1 MSVHCTWQDVM
12 RDAAAR
18 LQAAGVEGA
27 WRDVRLLL
35 AHALG
40 VEPVDVILREMDDV
54 EPVGLTAFEAAVQ
67 RREAGEPVS
76 RVRGWREFYGRRFH
90 ITADVLDP
98 RPETELLVDVAVSR
112 LKRDGRVLDLGVGS
126 GCIILSVLAERSDAL
141 GVGVDISRAAL
152 EVARINAEA
161 LGVAARVEIVEGG
174 WDAQLTGAFDIVLSN
189 PPYISAAEMSG
200 LAREVINHDP
210 HLALTPG
217 GDGLDP
223 YRTILARVS
232 QLLAPGGWIGFE
244 FGLGQS
250 LAVADLMTQAGLEQV
265 EVLRDL
271 AGIERA
277 AFGRRLASAP

>member
-12 RDAAAR
+12 QGAAAR

-27 WRDVRLLL
+27 RRDVRLLL

-40 VEPVDVILREMDDV
+40 VEPVAVLQREMDDV
-54 EPVGLTAFEAAVQ
+54 EPAGLTAFEAAVK

-76 RVRGWREFYGRRFH
+76 RIRGWREFYGRRFH
-90 ITADVLDP
+90 ITPDVLDP
-98 RPETELLVDVAVSR
+98 RPETELLVDVAIAR
-112 LKRDGRVLDLGVGS
+112 LPRNGRVLDLGVGS
-126 GCIILSVLAERSDAL
+126 GCILLSVLAERQDVQ
-141 GVGVDISRAAL
+141 GVGVDISAA
-152 EVARINAEA
+152 A
-161 LGVAARVEIVEGG
+161 LGVAQMNAETLGVTPRAEMIEGG
-174 WDAQLTGAFDIVLSN
+174 WDVNLAGAFDLVVSN
-189 PPYISAAEMSG
+189 PPYIPAVDMAG

-217 GDGLDP
+217 GDGLEP
-223 YRTILARVS
+223 YRAILARTREV
-232 QLLAPGGWIGFE
+232 LASGGSIGFE

-250 LAVADLMTQAGLEQV
+250 LAVIDLMAQAGLEQV

-277 AFGRRLASAP
+277 AFGRRVAEAP

>member
-12 RDAAAR
+12 REAAAR

-54 EPVGLTAFEAAVQ
+54 EPAGLTAFEAAVR
-67 RREAGEPVS
+67 RRETGEPVS
-76 RVRGWREFYGRRFH
+76 RIRGWREFYGRRFH
-90 ITADVLDP
+90 ITPDVLDP
-98 RPETELLVDVAVSR
+98 RPETELLVDVAIAR
-112 LKRDGRVLDLGVGS
+112 LPREGRVLDLGVGS
-126 GCIILSVLAERSDAL
+126 GCILLSVLAERPDTH
-141 GVGVDISRAAL
+141 GVGVDISAAAL
-152 EVARINAEA
+152 SVARTNAEA
-161 LGVAARVEIVEGG
+161 LDLAARVEMIEGG
-174 WDAQLTGAFDIVLSN
+174 WDVNAMGAFDLVVSN
-189 PPYISAAEMSG
+189 PPYIPAVEMEG

-223 YRTILARVS
+223 YRAILARVS

-250 LAVADLMTQAGLEQV
+250 LAVSDLMTRAGLEQV

-277 AFGRRLASAP
+277 AFGRRPAGAL

>member
-18 LQAAGVEGA
+18 LQAVGVEGA

-54 EPVGLTAFEAAVQ
+54 EPLGLTAFEAAVA

-76 RVRGWREFYGRRFH
+76 RIRGWREFYGRRFH

-98 RPETELLVDVAVSR
+98 RPETELLVDVAVAR

-126 GCIILSVLAERSDAL
+126 GCIILSVLAERADAQ
-141 GVGVDISRAAL
+141 GVGVDISPAAL
-152 EVARINAEA
+152 GVARINAAA
-161 LGVAARVEIVEGG
+161 LGVAARVEFMEGG
-174 WDAQLTGAFDIVLSN
+174 WDAPLAGVFDVILSN
-189 PPYISAAEMSG
+189 PPYIPAAEMND

-217 GDGLDP
+217 GDGLEP
-223 YRTILARVS
+223 YRLILARIS
-232 QLLAPGGWIGFE
+232 QLLAPGGSIGFE
-244 FGLGQS
+244 FGLGQAS
-250 LAVADLMTQAGLEQV
+250 AVAALMAQAGLEQI

-271 AGIERA
+271 AGTERA
-277 AFGRRLASAP
+277 AFGRRLSSAA

>member
-40 VEPVDVILREMDDV
+40 VEPVDVILREKDDV

-76 RVRGWREFYGRRFH
+76 RIQGWREFYGRRFH
-90 ITADVLDP
+90 VTPDVLDP
-98 RPETELLVDVAVSR
+98 RPETELLVDIAIAR
-112 LKRDGRVLDLGVGS
+112 LPRDGRVLDLGVGS
-126 GCIILSVLAERSDAL
+126 GCILLSVLAERTDSS
-141 GVGVDISRAAL
+141 GVGVDISAAAL
-152 EVARINAEA
+152 GVARINAEA
-161 LGVAARVEIVEGG
+161 LAVLARAELVQGG
-174 WDAQLTGAFDIVLSN
+174 WDATLSGAFDLVLSN
-189 PPYISAAEMSG
+189 PPYIPAAEMEG

-217 GDGLDP
+217 GDGLGP
-223 YRTILARVS
+223 YRAILARVS

-250 LAVADLMTQAGLEQV
+250 LAVSDLMAQAGLQQV
-265 EVLRDL
+265 EVLSDL

-277 AFGRRLASAP
+277 AFGRRAAGAP

>member
-1 MSVHCTWQDVM
+1 MTVHCTWQDVM

-40 VEPVDVILREMDDV
+40 VEPVDMILREMDDV
-54 EPVGLTAFEAAVQ
+54 DPVGLTTFEAAVR

-76 RVRGWREFYGRRFH
+76 RIRGWREFYGRRFH
-90 ITADVLDP
+90 VTPDVLDP
-98 RPETELLVDVAVSR
+98 RPETELLVDVAIAR
-112 LKRDGRVLDLGVGS
+112 LPKGGRVLDLGVGS
-126 GCIILSVLAERSDAL
+126 GCILLSVLAERADAI
-141 GVGVDISRAAL
+141 GVGVDISAAAL
-152 EVARINAEA
+152 GVARINAEA
-161 LGVAARVEIVEGG
+161 LGVTARAELVEGG
-174 WDAQLTGAFDIVLSN
+174 WDAALAGAFDLVLSN
-189 PPYISAAEMSG
+189 PPYIPAAEMEG

-217 GDGLDP
+217 GDGLRP
-223 YRTILARVS
+223 YRLILARVS

-250 LAVADLMTQAGLEQV
+250 LAVSDLMERAGLEQV
-265 EVLRDL
+265 EVMRDL

-277 AFGRRLASAP
+277 AFGRRPAGAQ

>member
-54 EPVGLTAFEAAVQ
+54 EPLGLTAFEAAVA

-76 RVRGWREFYGRRFH
+76 RIRGWREFYGRRFH

-98 RPETELLVDVAVSR
+98 RPETELLVDVAVAR
-112 LKRDGRVLDLGVGS
+112 LKRGGRVLDLGVGS
-126 GCIILSVLAERSDAL
+126 GCIILSVLAERADAQ
-141 GVGVDISRAAL
+141 GVGVDISPAAL
-152 EVARINAEA
+152 GVARINAAA
-161 LGVAARVEIVEGG
+161 LGVAARVEFMQGG
-174 WDAQLTGAFDIVLSN
+174 WDAPLAGGFDVILSN
-189 PPYISAAEMSG
+189 PPYIPAAEMSD

-217 GDGLDP
+217 ADGLEP
-223 YRTILARVS
+223 YRLILARIS
-232 QLLAPGGWIGFE
+232 QLLAPGGSIGFE
-244 FGLGQS
+244 FGLGQAS
-250 LAVADLMTQAGLEQV
+250 AVAALMAQAGLEQV

-277 AFGRRLASAP
+277 AFGRRLSSAA